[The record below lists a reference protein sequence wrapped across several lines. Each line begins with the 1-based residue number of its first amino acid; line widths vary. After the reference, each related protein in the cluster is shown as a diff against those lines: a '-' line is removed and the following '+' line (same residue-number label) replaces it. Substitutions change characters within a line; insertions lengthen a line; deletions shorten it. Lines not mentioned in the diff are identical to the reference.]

1 MIRFF
6 LWNYQPSFYDLKQ
19 SIENL
24 HAKNDL
30 GSLLL
35 QKL

>member
-1 MIRFF
+1 ME
-6 LWNYQPSFYDLKQ
+6 LPAFYDLKQ

-35 QKL
+35 RVVFVDIFS